1 MPARFFA
8 QGQQQFAGAT
18 QGQLGG
24 GLHVEDARVGAQQ
37 QVVVHQVAETLLL
50 TEQAQQHLFD
60 AIDALLEGTVGGD
73 QLDHRLDV
81 FVPGRQHF
89 GIALAQR
96 DLPVAG
102 LGPLG
107 HADQSLFVVGELF
120 QHIAH
125 AHVEQ
130 AQLAG
135 QVLAVAVVEGFLNVL
150 GQALQM
156 AQVGLDF

>member
-1 MPARFFA
+1 M
-8 QGQQQFAGAT
+8 
-18 QGQLGG
+18 
-24 GLHVEDARVGAQQ
+24 
-37 QVVVHQVAETLLL
+37 
-50 TEQAQQHLFD
+50 
-60 AIDALLEGTVGGD
+60 LEGTVGGD

-81 FVPGRQHF
+81 FVPGRQHL

-102 LGPLG
+102 LGSFG
-107 HADQSLFVVGELF
+107 HANQGLFVVGQLL
-120 QHIAH
+120 QHITH

-150 GQALQM
+150 GQALQV
-156 AQVGLDF
+156 AQVGLDFQAQTQAVFTP